1 VVSRAARDH
10 LGEGEAVTG
19 AELRR
24 EAGVMK
30 LRAMRLRSF
39 GDENDQWDAIV
50 LLRRAAM
57 NELAAIAATP
67 DMSGPELA
75 SARVEACGLFLEAR
89 DPVRASELWQRL
101 PRWLGTSDAGAGMME
116 RLQPLYQPASER
128 FLADWSG
135 LRTEADRTPV
145 PEQISEQRLRALLE
159 RYPGVP
165 ELWWAL
171 SLRAADAAASDAGA
185 AALARDRMKQL
196 DPALEQ
202 DALARKRWDEIERAF
217 VRMVT
222 IEMRPERPGS
232 LLQLEA
238 VARIAAVFEDLF
250 SGFIEGTFGSEVLFM
265 PQGARAGS
273 FILDVAAWGM
283 PPHAIEEF
291 DRKLT
296 EAPEQVGVQRL
307 IRLVTLLEQAGVRL
321 TVSSEPG
328 PGSDRDSTSGPTTVV
343 IDVERCRL
351 LYELARQ
358 ASATT
363 LDSRDVPQANDLAR
377 VFRIAEMVEK
387 HEEITPDALGEISR
401 RQVDYY
407 RRAAKIL
414 GLLTESGDIT
424 AAGRL
429 IARLDEPERLR
440 AAVVYFESSVCGDA
454 WIRWSQGKTLLD
466 VNPDTAFEFLQQS
479 VPGLNQVTAE
489 RRAQTLMAWHGALI
503 GAHYAAGERAPGA

>member
-1 VVSRAARDH
+1 
-10 LGEGEAVTG
+10 VTG
-19 AELRR
+19 SELRGLR
-24 EAGVMK
+24 DQAGAMK
-30 LRAMRLRSF
+30 MRAMRLRAF
-39 GDENDQWDAIV
+39 GDEQDQWEAIV

-57 NELAAIAATP
+57 NELAAVADRRDVTEQ
-67 DMSGPELA
+67 DLA

-89 DPVRASELWQRL
+89 DPVRASEQWQRL
-101 PRWLGTSDAGAGMME
+101 PRWLAISDAGAGMME

-128 FLADWSG
+128 FLADWA
-135 LRTEADRTPV
+135 LLKTESDRPPA
-145 PEQISEQRLRALLE
+145 PEHISEQQIRSLLE
-159 RYPGVP
+159 IYPGVP

-171 SLRAADAAASDAGA
+171 SIRAADAGEAAS
-185 AALARDRMKQL
+185 ARDRMKQL
-196 DPALEQ
+196 EPAFEQ
-202 DALARKRWDEIERAF
+202 DAVARKRWDEIEHAF

-232 LLQLEA
+232 LLQLES

-250 SGFIEGTFGSEVLFM
+250 SGFIEGTFGSDVMFM

-273 FILDVAAWGM
+273 FILDVAAWGL

-307 IRLVTLLEQAGVRL
+307 IRLVTLLQQDDVRL
-321 TVSSEPG
+321 TVSSEAALG
-328 PGSDRDSTSGPTTVV
+328 ADSTASPATVV
-343 IDVERCRL
+343 IDTQRCKVL
-351 LYELARQ
+351 LEIARS
-358 ASATT
+358 ASMST
-363 LDSRDVPQANDLAR
+363 LDSREVPQANDLTR

-387 HEEITPDALGEISR
+387 REEITPDALGEITR

-429 IARLDEPERLR
+429 IARLDEQERLR

-466 VNPDTAFEFLQQS
+466 VNPETAFEFLQQS

-489 RRAQTLMAWHGALI
+489 RRAQTLIAWHGILI
-503 GAHYAAGERAPGA
+503 GAHYAAGERSPRA